1 MSNTKRKKGF
11 TLVELLIAVAVFAI
25 FLTSIV
31 TLLVDMYRSARRIT
45 LEEQIYQDLRAMLKQ
60 ITIMVEDNAIDYEEY
75 YRAASGSTE
84 YGEDTNSANYQYGD
98 YAKQF
103 YDWGDDGGP
112 GVYCN
117 TDPGY
122 LTPLQPG
129 DACEVIDKTTLDTNM
144 GKNPPLESLGDP
156 SSANAFCGGDIA
168 GVSPCPPPL
177 YQNELYLI
185 NERGDRKTF
194 LALEP
199 IEKTVESTTYDEKV
213 LSTLWMNGSDT
224 DGDDVSDAWTVPGE
238 FDYNGV
244 PSSLADDLANSKPTA
259 NVFEEFI
266 PISPMRTNI
275 IDMQFYV
282 APYEDPYKAF
292 AETGILV
299 QPHVTVV
306 ITVEPSA
313 SELTNYLGPVPRKTL
328 QTTIYSEVRE
338 NVESY

>member
-1 MSNTKRKKGF
+1 MSNIKRKKGF

-45 LEEQIYQDLRAMLKQ
+45 LEEQIYQDLRAMLRQ
-60 ITIMVEDNAIDYEEY
+60 VTIMVENNAIDYEEY

-84 YGEDTNSANYQYGD
+84 YGEDSNTANYQYGD
-98 YAKQF
+98 YAKLF
-103 YDWGDDGGP
+103 YDTGSDNDFGVLCNDGTEYNP
-112 GVYCN
+112 SAPC
-117 TDPGY
+117 D
-122 LTPLQPG
+122 
-129 DACEVIDKTTLDTNM
+129 VIDKTTLDTNM

-156 SSANAFCGGDIA
+156 ADANAFCGGDIA
-168 GVSPCPPPL
+168 GVSPCPPDL

-185 NERGDRKTF
+185 NERGDKKTF

-199 IEKTVESTTYDEKV
+199 IEKNVDGTIYGENV

-224 DGDDVSDAWTVPGE
+224 DGDDVSDDWIVPAE

-244 PSSLADDLANSKPTA
+244 PGTLAGDLATPKPAT
-259 NVFEEFI
+259 NVYEEFI

-282 APYEDPYKAF
+282 APYEDPYKAY
-292 AETGILV
+292 AESGILV

>member
-1 MSNTKRKKGF
+1 MSNLKRKKGF

-45 LEEQIYQDLRAMLKQ
+45 LEEQIYQDLRAMLRQ
-60 ITIMVEDNAIDYEEY
+60 VTVMVENNAIDYEEY

-84 YGEDTNSANYQYGD
+84 YGEDSNPANYQYGD
-98 YAKQF
+98 YAKLF
-103 YDWGDDGGP
+103 YDVGSDNDFGVLCNDGTE
-112 GVYCN
+112 Y
-117 TDPGY
+117 DPAA
-122 LTPLQPG
+122 TC
-129 DACEVIDKTTLDTNM
+129 DVIDKTTLDTNM

-156 SSANAFCGGDIA
+156 ADANAFCGGDIA
-168 GVSPCPPPL
+168 GVSSCPPPL
-177 YQNELYLI
+177 YQDELYLI
-185 NERGDRKTF
+185 NKRGDRKRF

-199 IEKTVESTTYDEKV
+199 IEKDVDGTIYDENV
-213 LSTLWMNGSDT
+213 LSTLWMNGTDT
-224 DGDDVSDAWTVPGE
+224 DGDDVSDDWTVAPE

-244 PSSLADDLANSKPTA
+244 PGTLAADLATPKPDA

-266 PISPMRTNI
+266 PVSPMRTNI

-282 APYEDPYKAF
+282 APYEDPYKAY
-292 AETGILV
+292 AESGILV